1 MNYFSSCEVLENFLS
16 YVAKLVKLHIVK
28 FWILCFLFNLKNK
41 FKITLG
47 VLKMSVLNSFTLRAY
62 STNTDSKLG
71 GILASSIMRLKKKGF
86 PRSSSG
92 SN

>member
-1 MNYFSSCEVLENFLS
+1 M
-16 YVAKLVKLHIVK
+16 KLHIVK
-28 FWILCFLFNLKNK
+28 FGVLCFLLNLKNK
-41 FKITLG
+41 VKITLG
-47 VLKMSVLNSFTLRAY
+47 VLKMSVLNSLTLRAY

>member
-1 MNYFSSCEVLENFLS
+1 MQF
-16 YVAKLVKLHIVK
+16 HIVE
-28 FWILCFLFNLKNK
+28 FGVLCFLLNLKNK
-41 FKITLG
+41 VKFTLG
-47 VLKMSVLNSFTLRAY
+47 VLKMSVLNSLTLREY